1 MRRTSSEEV
10 GVKLPVKLLSPVDS
24 MFVRM
29 ETSRAPLHI
38 GCGALFE
45 LPESAGPDFVK
56 DLHRVFSE
64 LTWVPFPYDSV
75 VDHGPGNAL
84 SHWVRTTPDPAYHV
98 RLLTLPA
105 PGNDA
110 QLGQLIERL
119 HSKPLDL
126 TKPLW
131 EAYVIEGLDQNRF
144 AFYFKAHHGA
154 TDGLGAMRT
163 IKQWLSASPT
173 GDVGPG
179 GAESPESAERP
190 ALERADRRVL
200 RLARSIVEGIVSNV
214 GFAGEMAGKIVEMGS
229 GANSAVLG
237 ALRTPRTPFN
247 RKVTSNRRMAKTELD
262 LPRMRAI
269 ALATGTTVND
279 VVLTALAGAV
289 RRYLIELDRLPGR
302 TLTASVPVGI
312 DRDEGTINAA
322 AGFVCPL
329 RTDLEDPIARLHGIN
344 AVTARGK
351 KELVALSPGA
361 LQQFTLAGLLPIAFS
376 QKVVTA
382 PPLFNFVVSNL
393 VLSREPLYLAGA
405 RLLSMVP
412 VSFLTD
418 GYGLNVTM
426 IGYVDKVTLGFVGCR
441 DTIPHL
447 QRLAI
452 YTDDALDELE
462 AATTSDAG
470 R

>member
-1 MRRTSSEEV
+1 
-10 GVKLPVKLLSPVDS
+10 VKVPVKLLSPVDS

-38 GCGALFE
+38 GCGAIFE
-45 LPESAGPDFVK
+45 LPADAGPDFVK
-56 DLHRVFSE
+56 DLHGAFAE
-64 LTWVPFPYDSV
+64 LSWLPFPYDSV
-75 VDHGPGNAL
+75 VDHGPANAL
-84 SHWVRTTPDPAYHV
+84 SRWVRTEPDPEYHV
-98 RLLTLPA
+98 RLLALPA

-126 TKPLW
+126 SRPLW
-131 EAYVIEGLDQNRF
+131 EAYVIEGLDQGRF

-163 IKQWLSASPT
+163 IKQWLSTDPS
-173 GDVGPG
+173 GNVGPG
-179 GAESPESAERP
+179 GAESPEKAE
-190 ALERADRRVL
+190 LERAENRAV
-200 RLARSIVEGIVSNV
+200 RLTRTIFDQVVANV
-214 GFAGEMAGKIVEMGS
+214 GFAGEMAGKIVEMGL

-262 LPRMRAI
+262 LPRMRT
-269 ALATGTTVND
+269 LAQLTGTTVND
-279 VVLTALAGAV
+279 VVLTSLAGAV
-289 RRYLIELDRLPGR
+289 RRYLTELDQLPNR

-329 RTDLEDPIARLHGIN
+329 GTDLADPLERLVGIN
-344 AVTARGK
+344 AVTTRGK

-376 QKVVTA
+376 QKVMTA

-393 VLSREPLYLAGA
+393 VLSKEPLYLAGA
-405 RLLSMVP
+405 KLLSMVP

-418 GYGLNVTM
+418 GYGLNVTL
-426 IGYVDKVTLGFVGCR
+426 IGYGDKVTLGFVGCR

-462 AATTSDAG
+462 EAAALTFSPAPG
-470 R
+470 RRSRRS

>member
-1 MRRTSSEEV
+1 M
-10 GVKLPVKLLSPVDS
+10 KLLSPVDS

-38 GCGALFE
+38 GCGAIFE
-45 LPESAGPDFVK
+45 LPDGAGPDFVRE
-56 DLHRVFSE
+56 LHRTFAE
-64 LTWVPFPYDSV
+64 LAWVPFPYDSV
-75 VDHGPGNAL
+75 VDHGPAGAL
-84 SHWVRTTPDPAYHV
+84 SHWVKADPDPSYHV
-98 RLLTLPA
+98 RLSALPS

-119 HSKPLDL
+119 HSHPLDL

-131 EAYVIEGLDQNRF
+131 EAHVIEGLEGNRF

-163 IKQWLSASPT
+163 IKQWLSTDPSGQTTPSSDSP
-173 GDVGPG
+173 D
-179 GAESPESAERP
+179 AK
-190 ALERADRRVL
+190 ALQRADHQAVKVAKSI
-200 RLARSIVEGIVSNV
+200 LAGL
-214 GFAGEMAGKIVEMGS
+214 GATGEMAGKVVQMAS

-237 ALRTPRTPFN
+237 ALRTPGTPFN
-247 RKVTSNRRMAKTELD
+247 RKVTRNRRIAKAELD
-262 LPRMRAI
+262 LDRLRR
-269 ALATGTTVND
+269 LAKLTETSVND
-279 VVLTALAGAV
+279 VILTALAGSV
-289 RRYLIELDRLPGR
+289 RRYLSELDKLPKR

-312 DRDEGTINAA
+312 DRDEETINAA

-329 RTDLEDPIARLHGIN
+329 GTDIEDPVERLRGIH
-344 AVTARGK
+344 AVTTRGK

-405 RLLSMVP
+405 KLISMMP
-412 VSFLTD
+412 ISFLSD
-418 GYGLNVTM
+418 GYGLNVTL
-426 IGYVDKVTLGFVGCR
+426 IGYVDTVTLGFVGCR

-452 YTDDALDELE
+452 YTHEALDELE
-462 AATTSDAG
+462 TAVQP
-470 R
+470 

>member
-1 MRRTSSEEV
+1 M
-10 GVKLPVKLLSPVDS
+10 KLLSPVDS

-38 GCGALFE
+38 GCGAIFE
-45 LPESAGPDFVK
+45 LPEGAGPEFVR
-56 DLHRVFSE
+56 DLHRAFAE
-64 LTWVPFPYDSV
+64 LSWVPFPYDCV
-75 VDHGPGNAL
+75 VDHGPANAL
-84 SHWVRTTPDPAYHV
+84 SRWVRTKPDPSYHV
-98 RLLTLPA
+98 RLSALPG

-119 HSKPLDL
+119 HSHPLDL
-126 TKPLW
+126 SKPLW
-131 EAYVIEGLDQNRF
+131 EAHVIEGLEDNRF
-144 AFYFKAHHGA
+144 AFYFKAHHSA

-163 IKQWLSASPT
+163 IKQWLSTDPT
-173 GDVGPG
+173 GNVAPG
-179 GAESPESAERP
+179 GEDSPDKQ
-190 ALERADRRVL
+190 ALVRADTQAI
-200 RLARSIVEGIVSNV
+200 RLAKSIVASLG
-214 GFAGEMAGKIVEMGS
+214 ATGEMAGKIVEMAT

-247 RKVTSNRRMAKTELD
+247 KKVTRNRRIAKAELD
-262 LPRMRAI
+262 LPRMRE
-269 ALATGTTVND
+269 LAKLTDTTVND
-279 VVLTALAGAV
+279 IVLTALSGSV
-289 RRYLIELDRLPGR
+289 RRYLSEIDQLPKR

-312 DRDEGTINAA
+312 DRDEETINAA

-329 RTDLEDPIARLHGIN
+329 GTDVEDPIERLQGIH

-351 KELVALSPGA
+351 KELIALSPGA

-405 RLLSMVP
+405 KLVSMVP
-412 VSFLTD
+412 VSFLSD
-418 GYGLNVTM
+418 GYGLNVTL
-426 IGYVDKVTLGFVGCR
+426 IGYGDKVTLGFVGCR

-452 YTDDALDELE
+452 YTDAALDELE
-462 AATTSDAG
+462 AAIRAG
-470 R
+470 

>member
-1 MRRTSSEEV
+1 V
-10 GVKLPVKLLSPVDS
+10 VKLLSPVDS

-38 GCGALFE
+38 GCGAIFE
-45 LPESAGPDFVK
+45 LPAGAGPEFVLE
-56 DLHRVFSE
+56 LHRAFSG
-64 LTWVPFPYDSV
+64 LDWVPFPYNSV
-75 VDHGPGNAL
+75 VDHGPANAL
-84 SHWVRTTPDPAYHV
+84 SRWREVEPDPSYHV
-98 RLLTLPA
+98 RLSALPS
-105 PGNDA
+105 PGTDA

-119 HSKPLDL
+119 HSHPLDL

-131 EAYVIEGLDQNRF
+131 EAHVIEGLEGNRF

-163 IKQWLSASPT
+163 IKQWLSTDPSGT
-173 GDVGPG
+173 VGPG
-179 GAESPESAERP
+179 GDASPDAK
-190 ALERADRRVL
+190 ALEKADNTAI
-200 RLARSIVEGIVSNV
+200 RLARTILGTAMTSIG
-214 GFAGEMAGKIVEMGS
+214 ATGEMAGKVVEMAT

-247 RKVTSNRRMAKTELD
+247 KKITRNRRIAYCELGLDRMKT
-262 LPRMRAI
+262 I
-269 ALATGTTVND
+269 ATATGTTVND
-279 VVLTALAGAV
+279 VLLTALAGSV
-289 RRYLIELDRLPGR
+289 RRYLTELDALPRR

-312 DRDEGTINAA
+312 ERDEETINAA

-329 RTDLEDPIARLHGIN
+329 GTDIEDPLERLRGIN
-344 AVTARGK
+344 KVTSRGK

-376 QKVVTA
+376 QKIVTA

-405 RLLSMVP
+405 RLLSIVP
-412 VSFLTD
+412 VSFLSD
-418 GYGLNVTM
+418 GYGLNVTL
-426 IGYVDKVTLGFVGCR
+426 IGYGDKVTIGFVGCR

-462 AATTSDAG
+462 SALEQCT
-470 R
+470 

>member
-1 MRRTSSEEV
+1 M
-10 GVKLPVKLLSPVDS
+10 VKLLSPVDS

-38 GCGALFE
+38 GCGAIFE
-45 LPESAGPDFVK
+45 LPEGAGPGFVR
-56 DLHRVFSE
+56 DLHQAFAR
-64 LTWVPFPYDSV
+64 LDWVPFPYDSV
-75 VDHGPGNAL
+75 VDHGPANAL
-84 SHWVRTTPDPAYHV
+84 SRWVKVKPDPSYHV
-98 RLLTLPA
+98 RLSALPS

-119 HSKPLDL
+119 HSHPLDL
-126 TKPLW
+126 SKPLW
-131 EAYVIEGLDQNRF
+131 EAHVIEGLEGNRF

-163 IKQWLSASPT
+163 IKQWLSTDPA
-173 GDVGPG
+173 GNVGPG
-179 GAESPESAERP
+179 GEESVEKA
-190 ALERADRRVL
+190 ALQRADRRAV
-200 RLARSIVEGIVSNV
+200 RLARGIVSSL
-214 GFAGEMAGKIVEMGS
+214 GATGEMAGKVLEMAT

-247 RKVTSNRRMAKTELD
+247 QRVTRNRRVAKAELD
-262 LPRMRAI
+262 LDRLRSVAK
-269 ALATGTTVND
+269 ATGTTVND
-279 VVLTALAGAV
+279 VVLTALAGSV
-289 RRYLIELDRLPGR
+289 RRYLAELDQLPKR
-302 TLTASVPVGI
+302 SLTASVPVGI
-312 DRDEGTINAA
+312 DRDEETINAA

-329 RTDLEDPIARLHGIN
+329 GTDIEDPVDRLHRIS
-344 AVTARGK
+344 AVTSRGK

-405 RLLSMVP
+405 RLVSMVP
-412 VSFLTD
+412 VSFLSD
-418 GYGLNVTM
+418 GYGLNVTL
-426 IGYVDKVTLGFVGCR
+426 IGYGDKVTLGFVGCR

-447 QRLAI
+447 QRLAV

-462 AATTSDAG
+462 AAVAG
-470 R
+470 

>member
-1 MRRTSSEEV
+1 M
-10 GVKLPVKLLSPVDS
+10 KLLSPVDS

-38 GCGALFE
+38 GCGAIFE
-45 LPESAGPDFVK
+45 LPEGAGPDFVR
-56 DLHRVFSE
+56 DLHQAFAQLS
-64 LTWVPFPYDSV
+64 WVPFTYDSV
-75 VDHGPGNAL
+75 VDHGPANAL
-84 SHWVRTTPDPAYHV
+84 SRWVKVTPDPSYHV
-98 RLLTLPA
+98 RLSALPS
-105 PGNDA
+105 PGTDA

-119 HSKPLDL
+119 HSHPLDL

-131 EAYVIEGLDQNRF
+131 EAHVIEGLEGNRF

-163 IKQWLSASPT
+163 IKQWLTTDPHGNVA
-173 GDVGPG
+173 PG
-179 GAESPESAERP
+179 GKESPERA
-190 ALERADRRVL
+190 ALARADRQAI
-200 RLARSIVEGIVSNV
+200 RLARSIVGGI
-214 GFAGEMAGKIVEMGS
+214 GATGEMAGKVLEMAL

-237 ALRTPRTPFN
+237 ALRTPGTPFN
-247 RKVTSNRRMAKTELD
+247 KKVTRNRRIAKAELD
-262 LPRMRAI
+262 LPRLRTI
-269 ALATGTTVND
+269 ARATGTTVND
-279 VVLTALAGAV
+279 VVLTAISGAV
-289 RRYLIELDRLPGR
+289 RRYLTDLDELPNR

-329 RTDLEDPIARLHGIN
+329 GTDVADPVARLQGIN

-405 RLLSMVP
+405 RLVSMVP
-412 VSFLTD
+412 VSFLSD
-418 GYGLNVTM
+418 GYGLNVTL
-426 IGYVDKVTLGFVGCR
+426 IGYGDKVIIGFVGCR
-441 DTIPHL
+441 DTLPHL

-452 YTDDALDELE
+452 YTDEALDELE
-462 AATTSDAG
+462 AAVG
-470 R
+470 

>member
-1 MRRTSSEEV
+1 MR
-10 GVKLPVKLLSPVDS
+10 LLSPVDS

-38 GCGALFE
+38 GCGAIFE
-45 LPESAGPDFVK
+45 LPDGAGPGFVR
-56 DLHRVFSE
+56 DLYQAFAA
-64 LTWVPFPYDSV
+64 LDWLPFPYNSV

-84 SHWVRTTPDPAYHV
+84 SRWREVQPDPSYHV
-98 RLLTLPA
+98 RLSALPS

-119 HSKPLDL
+119 HSNPLDL

-131 EAYVIEGLDQNRF
+131 EAHIIEGLENDRF

-154 TDGLGAMRT
+154 TDGLGGMRT
-163 IKQWLSASPT
+163 IKQWLSTDPA
-173 GDVGPG
+173 GNVGPG
-179 GAESPESAERP
+179 GEESPEKAE
-190 ALERADRRVL
+190 LERQDSLAMRTARRV
-200 RLARSIVEGIVSNV
+200 VSTIT
-214 GFAGEMAGKIVEMGS
+214 ATGEMAGKVVEMGF

-247 RKVTSNRRMAKTELD
+247 KNVTRNRRLAIAELD
-262 LPRMRAI
+262 LSRLKAI
-269 ALATGTTVND
+269 ATATETSVND
-279 VVLTALAGAV
+279 VILTALSGSV
-289 RRYLIELDRLPGR
+289 RRYLAELDALPKR

-312 DRDEGTINAA
+312 DRDETTINAA

-329 RTDLEDPIARLHGIN
+329 GTDVEDPVERLRGIH
-344 AVTARGK
+344 AVTSRGK
-351 KELVALSPGA
+351 RELVALSPDA
-361 LQQFTLAGLLPIAFS
+361 LQQFTLVGLLPIALS

-393 VLSREPLYLAGA
+393 VLSKEPLYLAGA
-405 RLLSMVP
+405 KLVTLVP
-412 VSFLTD
+412 VSFLSD
-418 GYGLNVTM
+418 GYGLNVTLV
-426 IGYVDKVTLGFVGCR
+426 GYGDKVTLGFVGCR

-452 YTDDALDELE
+452 YTADALDALE
-462 AATTSDAG
+462 AAVLG
-470 R
+470 

>member
-1 MRRTSSEEV
+1 M
-10 GVKLPVKLLSPVDS
+10 KLLSPVDS

-38 GCGALFE
+38 GCGAIFE
-45 LPESAGPDFVK
+45 LPEGAGPGFVR
-56 DLHRVFSE
+56 DLHQAFSA
-64 LTWVPFPYDSV
+64 LTWVPFPYDSIV
-75 VDHGPGNAL
+75 ESGPAGAL
-84 SHWVRTTPDPAYHV
+84 PRWVRTRPDPSYHV
-98 RLLTLPA
+98 RLSALPG

-119 HSKPLDL
+119 HSHPLDL

-131 EAYVIEGLDQNRF
+131 EAHVIEGLEGNRF
-144 AFYFKAHHGA
+144 AFYFKAHHSA

-163 IKQWLSASPT
+163 IKQWLTTDPHGNVA
-173 GDVGPG
+173 PG
-179 GAESPESAERP
+179 GEESPEKR
-190 ALERADRRVL
+190 ALERAEHQAV
-200 RLARSIVEGIVSNV
+200 RLAKSIVAGL
-214 GFAGEMAGKIVEMGS
+214 GATGEMAGKILEMAT

-237 ALRTPRTPFN
+237 ALRTPATPFN
-247 RKVTSNRRMAKTELD
+247 RKVTRNRRVAKTELD
-262 LPRMRAI
+262 LPRLRR
-269 ALATGTTVND
+269 LAEVTATSVND
-279 VVLTALAGAV
+279 VILTAVSGSV
-289 RRYLIELDRLPGR
+289 RRYLAEQDALPTR

-312 DRDEGTINAA
+312 DRDEETINAA

-329 RTDLEDPIARLHGIN
+329 GTDVADPVERLRGIH
-344 AVTARGK
+344 AVTRRGK

-376 QKVVTA
+376 QKVATA

-393 VLSREPLYLAGA
+393 VLSKEPLYLAGA
-405 RLLSMVP
+405 RLVSMVP
-412 VSFLTD
+412 VSFLSD
-418 GYGLNVTM
+418 GYGLNVTL
-426 IGYVDKVTLGFVGCR
+426 IGYDDKVTLGFVGCR

-452 YTDDALDELE
+452 YTDEALDELE
-462 AATTSDAG
+462 AAVSD

>member
-1 MRRTSSEEV
+1 M
-10 GVKLPVKLLSPVDS
+10 KLLSPVDS

-38 GCGALFE
+38 GCGAIFE
-45 LPESAGPDFVK
+45 LPAEAGPTFVR
-56 DLHRVFSE
+56 DLHQAFAE
-64 LTWVPFPYDSV
+64 LSWVPFPYDSV
-75 VDHGPGNAL
+75 VDHGPANAL
-84 SHWVRTTPDPAYHV
+84 SRWVKTKPDPSYHV
-98 RLLTLPA
+98 RLSALPS
-105 PGNDA
+105 PGTEA

-119 HSKPLDL
+119 HSHPLDL

-131 EAYVIEGLDQNRF
+131 EAHVIEGLEGNRF

-163 IKQWLSASPT
+163 IKQWLST
-173 GDVGPG
+173 DPG
-179 GAESPESAERP
+179 GNVAPGGPDAADTSAIVRAENQA
-190 ALERADRRVL
+190 V
-200 RLARSIVEGIVSNV
+200 RLAKSILTGL
-214 GFAGEMAGKIVEMGS
+214 GATGEMTGKILEMAT

-237 ALRTPRTPFN
+237 ALRTPSTPFN
-247 RKVTSNRRMAKTELD
+247 KKVTRNRRIAKAELD
-262 LPRMRAI
+262 LPRLRE
-269 ALATGTTVND
+269 LARLSGTTVND
-279 VVLTALAGAV
+279 ILLTSLSGSV
-289 RRYLIELDRLPGR
+289 RRYLGELDALPKR

-312 DRDEGTINAA
+312 DRDEETINAA

-329 RTDLEDPIARLHGIN
+329 GTDVADPLERLAGIS

-351 KELVALSPGA
+351 KELIALSPGA

-405 RLLSMVP
+405 RLVSMVP
-412 VSFLTD
+412 VSFLSD
-418 GYGLNVTM
+418 GYGLNVTL
-426 IGYVDKVTLGFVGCR
+426 IGYGDKVTLGFVGCR

-462 AATTSDAG
+462 AAIRSD
-470 R
+470 

>member
-1 MRRTSSEEV
+1 M
-10 GVKLPVKLLSPVDS
+10 KLLSPVDS

-38 GCGALFE
+38 GCGAIFE
-45 LPESAGPDFVK
+45 LPEGAGPGFVR
-56 DLHRVFSE
+56 DLHQAFSQ
-64 LTWVPFPYDSV
+64 LAWLPFPYDSV
-75 VDHGPGNAL
+75 VDHGPAGAV
-84 SHWVRTTPDPAYHV
+84 SHWRKVKPDPSYHV
-98 RLLTLPA
+98 RLSALPA
-105 PGNDA
+105 PGTDA

-119 HSKPLDL
+119 HSHPLDL

-131 EAYVIEGLDQNRF
+131 EAHVIEGLEGGRF

-163 IKQWLSASPT
+163 IKQWLSTDPAGS
-173 GDVGPG
+173 VGPG
-179 GAESPESAERP
+179 GEPAPDAAE
-190 ALERADRRVL
+190 LVRADRAAI
-200 RLARSIVEGIVSNV
+200 RLARGVV
-214 GFAGEMAGKIVEMGS
+214 GSLGATGEMAGKVVEMAL

-247 RKVTSNRRMAKTELD
+247 KKVTRTRRIAVAEVGLE
-262 LPRMRAI
+262 RMKEI
-269 ALATGTTVND
+269 ADRTGTSVND
-279 VVLTALAGAV
+279 VLLTALSGAV
-289 RRYLIELDRLPGR
+289 RQYLIEQDALPAR

-312 DRDEGTINAA
+312 DRDEETINAA

-329 RTDLEDPIARLHGIN
+329 GTDVEDPVARLHGIN
-344 AVTARGK
+344 KVTTRGK
-351 KELVALSPGA
+351 KELIALSPGA

-405 RLLSMVP
+405 KLQTIMP
-412 VSFLTD
+412 VSFLSD
-418 GYGLNVTM
+418 GYGLNVTL
-426 IGYVDKVTLGFVGCR
+426 IGYCDKVTIGFVGCR

-447 QRLAI
+447 QNLAKH
-452 YTDDALDELE
+452 THDALDALD
-462 AATTSDAG
+462 AAS

>member
-1 MRRTSSEEV
+1 M
-10 GVKLPVKLLSPVDS
+10 KLLSPVDS

-38 GCGALFE
+38 GCGAIFE
-45 LPESAGPDFVK
+45 LPEGAGPGFVR
-56 DLHRVFSE
+56 DLHQAFSA
-64 LTWVPFPYDSV
+64 LDWVPFPYDSV
-75 VDHGPGNAL
+75 VDHGPANAL
-84 SHWVRTTPDPAYHV
+84 SHWVKVKPDAGYHV
-98 RLLTLPA
+98 RLSALPG
-105 PGNDA
+105 PGTDA

-119 HSKPLDL
+119 HSHPLDL

-131 EAYVIEGLDQNRF
+131 EAHIIEGLEGNRF

-163 IKQWLSASPT
+163 IKQWLSTDPA
-173 GDVGPG
+173 GNVGPG
-179 GAESPESAERP
+179 GEESPQKAE
-190 ALERADRRVL
+190 LERADRRAI
-200 RLARSIVEGIVSNV
+200 RLARSIMDGI
-214 GFAGEMAGKIVEMGS
+214 GATGEMAGKIVEMAT

-247 RKVTSNRRMAKTELD
+247 KKVTRNRRIAATELGLD
-262 LPRMRAI
+262 RMKAI
-269 ALATGTTVND
+269 ATATGTSVND
-279 VVLTALAGAV
+279 VVLTALAGSV
-289 RRYLIELDRLPGR
+289 RRYLLELDALPSR

-312 DRDEGTINAA
+312 DRDEETINAA

-329 RTDLEDPIARLHGIN
+329 GTDVEDPVARLQGIN
-344 AVTARGK
+344 AVTSRGK

-393 VLSREPLYLAGA
+393 VLSKEPLYLAGA
-405 RLLSMVP
+405 KLVNLVP
-412 VSFLTD
+412 VSFLSD
-418 GYGLNVTM
+418 GYGLNVTL
-426 IGYVDKVTLGFVGCR
+426 IGYGDKVTLGFVGCR

-447 QRLAI
+447 QRLAR
-452 YTDDALDELE
+452 YTADALDELE
-462 AATTSDAG
+462 AAAQGSDQS
-470 R
+470 